1 MSIQDRKEREFKR
14 REQEILAAALTLFNR
29 DDWQTM
35 TVERI
40 AQEAE
45 IGKGT
50 VYKHFDS
57 KEEIYARLAR
67 EFHRTILHELQQIDP
82 QLDVISRLKAMI
94 RVYWERHMTGREYY
108 RVVIYC
114 ARDDFRNC
122 VSAATR
128 QAFDDLDRA
137 YNEIVHPV
145 IAQGIEQGIFPRK
158 PIPLLLF
165 GVVAAMQGGVILA
178 WGGCPTEVDA
188 KLHLETLTNFVLAGL
203 IYQDRRF

>member
-14 REQEILAAALTLFNR
+14 REQEILTAALALFNR
-29 DDWQTM
+29 DDWQTV

-57 KEEIYARLAR
+57 KEEIYARLAL
-67 EFHRTILHELQQIDP
+67 EFHRSILHELQQLDP
-82 QLDVISRLKAMI
+82 ALDVITRLKAMI
-94 RVYWERHMTGREYY
+94 RVYWEGHRQSREYY

-128 QAFDDLDRA
+128 QAFDAMDAA
-137 YNEIVHPV
+137 YAEIVNPL
-145 IAQGIEQGIFPRK
+145 IEQGIEEGIFPRK
-158 PIPLLLF
+158 PVPLLLF
-165 GVVAAMQGGVILA
+165 GAIAAMKGGVIIS
-178 WGGCPTEVDA
+178 WGGCPTELDS